1 MDPLIPQK
9 RLKELG
15 VGGLAFK
22 TLLGA
27 RVGCHT
33 APAVPIFLPHS
44 SFPLPQPTHSEN
56 LVSLTRSAWGDQ
68 DQTPD

>member
-27 RVGCHT
+27 QVGCHT
-33 APAVPIFLPHS
+33 APAVPIFLLTPR
-44 SFPLPQPTHSEN
+44 
-56 LVSLTRSAWGDQ
+56 SLSPNHLTQKTWYH
-68 DQTPD
+68 

>member
-33 APAVPIFLPHS
+33 APAFQS
-44 SFPLPQPTHSEN
+44 S
-56 LVSLTRSAWGDQ
+56 SLAPRSLSPNHLTQKTWYH
-68 DQTPD
+68 